1 MTLLLEVPHE
11 DDVELLVVTK
21 PVRVDRFPTRVV
33 VISVVASLALRI
45 RFITTPLSADEG
57 GYLAVARAW
66 ASGKS
71 LYGQAWVDRPQG
83 LLLLFRAWDSLT
95 GGSPAAIR
103 AMAMLFGCLAV
114 VAVAYSVFA
123 IAGSRAAAVAAML
136 VAVASANAR
145 IEGFIANGEL
155 LAGAVAAA
163 GVAAACAYMFRDR
176 GRSWLFVGGLLAGCA
191 MSFKQ
196 SGFDGFLA
204 VFVCL
209 VAGGFTRE
217 RSWREVLREC
227 ATLVSGLALVLAA
240 LVLHGVTLGFSSWWY
255 AIAGYRLGGLN
266 ASDADWHRFGITARI
281 AAPTIVPLIVAAIV
295 GIVVWLARSRRFTR
309 SRVLLPAWICFAVL
323 AFLTGGLFHRHYWV
337 TLTFPLAAAAGMAIA
352 ASLSPR
358 RPARLFA
365 VVAALVALPSVV
377 STAQVIVLDRVAV
390 ATLAHD
396 DPRLVVDERIGRW
409 YRDHRTPGSTLLAM
423 CASAGLYAAADAIA
437 PYPYLWLDG
446 VQHGKDAQTKLVELF
461 AGDDAPTFVAM
472 YGDADG
478 CNPSGAVD
486 ELLNRR
492 YITREIV
499 SDVVVL
505 MRRDLAPSELL
516 SGRRAFPRLT

>member
-11 DDVELLVVTK
+11 DDVEPLVVTE

-33 VISVVASLALRI
+33 IISVVASLALRV
-45 RFITTPLSADEG
+45 RFVATPLSADEG
-57 GYLAVARAW
+57 GYLAVARTW
-66 ASGKS
+66 ASGRS

-83 LLLLFRAWDSLT
+83 LLLLFRAWDSVT

-163 GVAAACAYMFRDR
+163 GVAAACAYLFRDR

-209 VAGGFTRE
+209 VAGGFTHE

-227 ATLVSGLALVLAA
+227 ATFVSGLALVLAA
-240 LVLHGVTLGFSSWWY
+240 LVVHGVTLGFSSWWY

-295 GIVVWLARSRRFTR
+295 GLCLWLARSRRVTR
-309 SRVLLPAWICFAVL
+309 SGVLLPAWICFAVL

-352 ASLSPR
+352 ASLSRR
-358 RPARLFA
+358 RPAALLV
-365 VVAALVALPSVV
+365 VVAGLVALPSVI
-377 STAQVIVLDRVAV
+377 STAQVIVLDRVSV

-396 DPRLVVDERIGRW
+396 DPRLVVDERIGEW
-409 YRDHRTPGSTLLAM
+409 YRDHRTPGSTLFAM
-423 CASAGLYAAADAIA
+423 CASAGLYAAADAIP

-472 YGDADG
+472 YGGADG

-486 ELLNRR
+486 ALLNRR

>member
-1 MTLLLEVPHE
+1 
-11 DDVELLVVTK
+11 
-21 PVRVDRFPTRVV
+21 
-33 VISVVASLALRI
+33 
-45 RFITTPLSADEG
+45 
-57 GYLAVARAW
+57 
-66 ASGKS
+66 
-71 LYGQAWVDRPQG
+71 
-83 LLLLFRAWDSLT
+83 
-95 GGSPAAIR
+95 
-103 AMAMLFGCLAV
+103 
-114 VAVAYSVFA
+114 
-123 IAGSRAAAVAAML
+123 ML

-295 GIVVWLARSRRFTR
+295 GIVVWLARSRRVTR
-309 SRVLLPAWICFAVL
+309 SRVLLPAWVCFAVL

-390 ATLAHD
+390 ATVAHD

-472 YGDADG
+472 YGGADG